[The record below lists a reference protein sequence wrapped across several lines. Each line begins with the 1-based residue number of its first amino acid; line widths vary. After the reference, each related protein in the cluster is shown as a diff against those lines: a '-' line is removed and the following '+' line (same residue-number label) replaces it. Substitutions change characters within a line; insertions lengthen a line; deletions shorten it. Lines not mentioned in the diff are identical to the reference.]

1 MTAGVMR
8 ITRAEWKW
16 GKTQQGWPKRSWC
29 QTSWLCWLLA
39 GGTGRPR
46 PWKAADASGQLR
58 RRRWVLWRH
67 QQGRR
72 SQAAPARDIP
82 APGSTRVDPLGLRT
96 SLVCCGHLG
105 FITDRRGS
113 ESCSQPTA
121 GGPHPGCIT
130 QDRREA
136 SRPRDNV
143 QTASNIFNRS
153 GGRSDCWKSLMR
165 TALSPSN

>member
-8 ITRAEWKW
+8 ITRAEWKR

-29 QTSWLCWLLA
+29 QTSWVYGCWLGELA
-39 GGTGRPR
+39 SHDPRKQQMPRGSSGGGDGTCGDIGRADGLRQHQQGTFQPQGAHGWT
-46 PWKAADASGQLR
+46 PWGSGPAWFAAVNKGLSHTAGVVKAADSPQL
-58 RRRWVLWRH
+58 
-67 QQGRR
+67 
-72 SQAAPARDIP
+72 
-82 APGSTRVDPLGLRT
+82 
-96 SLVCCGHLG
+96 
-105 FITDRRGS
+105 
-113 ESCSQPTA
+113 

-136 SRPRDNV
+136 SRPRDGV
-143 QTASNIFNRS
+143 QIASSIFNRS